1 MTSLMSMKSKLS
13 LHVFNLN
20 MHRILYALS
29 VYRQWFRCSLVLLS
43 LALYSVPHRVNAA
56 IDDVTTFQGTVPFT
70 CSFSG
75 GSDVVEME
83 YTRNGTSGLM
93 IGSSDVLSITSNRVP
108 RILMTL
114 DTIKAPL
121 SINFRGVWLRSVQRN
136 QNIAYKTL
144 SGSNNS
150 PISTNIYPSKFNQL
164 GFTAGQAYETTL
176 TVSANLKNYVPFEE
190 YQFDVLLT
198 CLEP

>member
-1 MTSLMSMKSKLS
+1 MTMKSKQS

-20 MHRILYALS
+20 MHRTSCMLS
-29 VYRQWFRCSLVLLS
+29 VYSQWFRCLLVLIA
-43 LALYSVPHRVNAA
+43 LALYSMPHRVNAA

-83 YTRNGTSGLM
+83 YSRNGTSGIM
-93 IGSSDVLSITSNRVP
+93 IGRSDVLSITSNRVP
-108 RILMTL
+108 RILMIL

-121 SINFRGVWLRSVQRN
+121 NISFRGVWLRSVQRN
-136 QNIAYKTL
+136 QNIAYKTTSSL
-144 SGSNNS
+144 QNS
-150 PISTNIYPSKFNQL
+150 PISTNIFPSKFNQF
-164 GFTAGQAYETTL
+164 GFDVGQAYEATL
-176 TVSANLKNYVPFEE
+176 TVSANLKNYLPFEE
-190 YQFDVLLT
+190 YQFDVTLT